1 MSIEKNR
8 LLMEQQMK
16 RLRGELNEESSGQ
29 LNEAKLMGS
38 EYDWEQFVE
47 KMNDGEDVRSNATRK
62 QTYVDKE
69 TWVHMLS
76 NQQEYQKAYPKVVI
90 ESVNEAKSFRARGM
104 NVDIWIKKS
113 PNEEISEKMYYALI
127 EMMKKHGIA
136 PNQIIVTF

>member
-1 MSIEKNR
+1 
-8 LLMEQQMK
+8 MEQQMK